1 MKTFFFRKD
10 GQVPHTVI
18 LIDTIHLKKSSG
30 FLTNVEKFQCWPYVR
45 FYVFVFFFYYL
56 ISLIRNSG
64 DYISVPSSVNNLPGI
79 LIREF
84 HGLI

>member
-18 LIDTIHLKKSSG
+18 LIDTIHLKKKGRGFSLMLRNSSVG
-30 FLTNVEKFQCWPYVR
+30 LLS
-45 FYVFVFFFYYL
+45 VFMCLCFFYYL

-64 DYISVPSSVNNLPGI
+64 EYISVPSSVNNLPGI